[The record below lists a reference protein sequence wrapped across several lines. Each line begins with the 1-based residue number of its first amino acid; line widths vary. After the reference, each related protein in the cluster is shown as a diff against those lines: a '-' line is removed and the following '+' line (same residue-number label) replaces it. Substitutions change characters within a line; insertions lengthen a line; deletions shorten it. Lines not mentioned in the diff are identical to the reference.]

1 MKSIYNISA
10 SLLIFGLISSCSPQK
25 QASANYDNET
35 ECAGVEGDGSQT
47 VIAWGNGRNRFDA
60 MEQAKKRA
68 IQDVV
73 FKGISDGKDECN
85 KRPVLGEVNARQKYE
100 DYFNTFFADNGPYL
114 DFVSLK
120 DERIGQKVLRDRKA
134 GRKSVSHSI
143 VVRVMRPA
151 LKQKF
156 IKDGILKK

>member
-1 MKSIYNISA
+1 MT
-10 SLLIFGLISSCSPQK
+10 LLNK
-25 QASANYDNET
+25 Q
-35 ECAGVEGDGSQT
+35 
-47 VIAWGNGRNRFDA
+47 
-60 MEQAKKRA
+60 KKRA

-85 KRPVLGEVNARQKYE
+85 KRPVLGEVNARQKNE

>member
-1 MKSIYNISA
+1 MKNTYNKYLI
-10 SLLIFGLISSCSPQK
+10 LLAFAIISSCSPQK
-25 QASANYDNET
+25 QAAANYDNET

-60 MEQAKKRA
+60 IEQAKKRA
-68 IQDVV
+68 VQDVV
-73 FKGISDGKDECN
+73 FKGISDGKNECN

-100 DYFNTFFADNGPYL
+100 DYFNRFFADEGPYL
-114 DFVSLK
+114 EFLTLK
-120 DERIGQKVLRDRKA
+120 DERIGQKILRDRKG

-151 LKQKF
+151 LKNRF
-156 IKDGILKK
+156 LKDGILKK

>member
-1 MKSIYNISA
+1 MRKLHFISA
-10 SLLIFGLISSCSPQK
+10 FAFSIILMTSCNPQK
-25 QASANYDNET
+25 QISANYDNET
-35 ECAGVEGDGSQT
+35 ECAGVEGDGTQT

-68 IQDVV
+68 VQDVI

-85 KRPVLGEVNARQKYE
+85 KRPVLNEVNARQKHE
-100 DYFNTFFADNGPYL
+100 DYFNAFFADDGPYL

-120 DERIGQKVLRDRKA
+120 DERIGQKALRDRKT

-143 VVRVMRPA
+143 VLRVMRPA

-156 IKDGILKK
+156 IKDGLLK